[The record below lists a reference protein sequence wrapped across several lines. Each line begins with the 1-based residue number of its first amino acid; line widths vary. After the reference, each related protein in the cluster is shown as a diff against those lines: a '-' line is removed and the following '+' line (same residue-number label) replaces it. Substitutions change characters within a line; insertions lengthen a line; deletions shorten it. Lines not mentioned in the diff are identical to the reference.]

1 MTLGQKLR
9 LLVDWAPALQ
19 LLSEISTAKT
29 PYAKAEAALDLISFA
44 ATKTSTPMD
53 DELAERIK
61 AVLLSPSGAEL
72 FDYVVLL
79 VGTMMDTEV
88 EE

>member
-9 LLVDWAPALQ
+9 LVVEWAPALQ
-19 LLSEISTAKT
+19 MLSEISTAPT

-53 DELAERIK
+53 DELAERVK
-61 AVLLSPSGAEL
+61 AVLLSPAGAEL
-72 FDYVVLL
+72 FDYIVVLINS
-79 VGTMMDTEV
+79 VMDTEV
-88 EE
+88 DK